1 MTLKPLSAADME
13 TVRHW
18 RHAVPETLRTSYM
31 LTEEMQRD
39 YYERV
44 ICNRDSTTRY
54 WGLWVSRTWAEME
67 AYTKERGIMFV
78 HSPEAPKTHPPD
90 AFIGYGGIEN
100 IEWENGTGEI
110 SLLIAPDERGKGYGR
125 LAVRLFLDQAF
136 NVLNLHT
143 VHGECYQCGPYL
155 FWEKMREEWGGT
167 SHQIW
172 LPCRKYWKG
181 RYYDSLYF
189 TFWGPHEKEAA

>member
-1 MTLKPLSAADME
+1 MTLKPLSAANME
-13 TVRHW
+13 MVRHW
-18 RHAVPETLRTSYM
+18 RHDIGNTLRTPYM

-39 YYERV
+39 YYENT
-44 ICNRDSTTRY
+44 ICARNSTTRY
-54 WGLWVSRTWAEME
+54 WGLWTGKSWADVE
-67 AYTKERGIMFV
+67 AYAKAHNLVFMRGEGT
-78 HSPEAPKTHPPD
+78 HSGEDT
-90 AFIGYGGIEN
+90 FIGYGGIEN

-110 SLLIAPDERGKGYGR
+110 SLLISPDERGKGYGR
-125 LAVRLFLDQAF
+125 QAVMLFLEQAF
-136 NVLNLHT
+136 EHMNLHT

-155 FWEKMREEWGGT
+155 FWEKMLAEWGGPT
-167 SHQIW
+167 HQIW